1 MKVIIAGS
9 RGIDSMPMLLEAIA
23 ESGFKITEVVS
34 GGARGV
40 DTLGELYALERG
52 IPLRQ
57 FKAAWDILGKGAG
70 YMRNAEMAAYGE
82 ALIALWDGQ
91 SKGTGHM
98 IEKARQNG
106 LPTYIKFVKE
116 TLNLRQLLD
125 KGSPLC

>member
-9 RGIDSMPMLLEAIA
+9 RDIDSMPALLEAIA
-23 ESGFKITEVVS
+23 ESGFEISEVVS

-40 DTLGELYALERG
+40 DTLGELYALECG

-70 YMRNAEMAAYGE
+70 YMRNAEMAVYGE

-91 SKGTGHM
+91 SKGTAQM

-106 LPTYIKFVKE
+106 LQIYVKNVK
-116 TLNLRQLLD
+116 TPLNLRELLD